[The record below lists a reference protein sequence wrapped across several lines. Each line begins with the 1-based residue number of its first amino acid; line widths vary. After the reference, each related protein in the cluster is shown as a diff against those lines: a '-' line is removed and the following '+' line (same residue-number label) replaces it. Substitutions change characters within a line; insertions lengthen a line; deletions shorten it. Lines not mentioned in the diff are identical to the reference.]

1 METMMSDLNGTV
13 VSEVAA
19 GTALVPTPGMQWY
32 VVHAY
37 SGMEK
42 AVERNIVE
50 RINRA
55 GMQTKFGRFLVPNT
69 PIK

>member
-1 METMMSDLNGTV
+1 MSDITDT
-13 VSEVAA
+13 AA
-19 GTALVPTPGMQWY
+19 QSSDSQPAVPAKPVNPDLRWY

-42 AVERNIVE
+42 AVERNIRE

-55 GMQTKFGRFLVPNT
+55 GMQDMFGEILVPT
-69 PIK
+69 E